1 MPVVVELISAVLEVD
16 SFVEEIELVLLSAEV
31 EVVICVSD
39 AEAEDDVER
48 ETVELFKLVLCVP
61 IILVPR
67 VLLIEVDDATV

>member
-1 MPVVVELISAVLEVD
+1 MVN
-16 SFVEEIELVLLSAEV
+16 
-31 EVVICVSD
+31 CVSD
-39 AEAEDDVER
+39 VGAEDDVER